1 MSHPKINIGIF
12 GRRNTGKSTLVNLLT
27 GQDTAIVSDIP
38 GTTTD
43 PVRKSVEIFGIG
55 PVILVDTAGVD
66 DGGELGRKR
75 VDKSLDTLKRVECAV
90 LLITGNQF
98 GQYELDL
105 IHQFR
110 RFNVPYLILHN
121 KSDIS
126 RIATLTRTVIKRHS
140 DAEVLDF
147 SAKDPG
153 NLEIIIDALRKIVP
167 RTSLQPD
174 RLIGDLVRPKA
185 LVLLITPIDS
195 EAPEGRLILP
205 QNRTIR
211 DALDHH
217 CITIVIRETELEDFM
232 RLGIEPALVITDSQ
246 AFGHVA
252 RHIPGHIPLTSFSIL
267 FSRLK
272 GDFHTFLR
280 STPLLSD
287 LKEGD
292 KILILESCTHQTNCD
307 DIGRVKIP
315 GLLQQFTG
323 KKLSFTVVG
332 GLSEI
337 PPDDYAFVIQCGGCM
352 ISRKQLINRISPF
365 IEKGIPVTN
374 YGMALAYMNGI
385 FERVTK
391 LFP

>member
-1 MSHPKINIGIF
+1 MSHPKIDIGIF

-167 RTSLQPD
+167 GQACSP
-174 RLIGDLVRPKA
+174 IG
-185 LVLLITPIDS
+185 
-195 EAPEGRLILP
+195 
-205 QNRTIR
+205 
-211 DALDHH
+211 
-217 CITIVIRETELEDFM
+217 
-232 RLGIEPALVITDSQ
+232 
-246 AFGHVA
+246 
-252 RHIPGHIPLTSFSIL
+252 
-267 FSRLK
+267 
-272 GDFHTFLR
+272 
-280 STPLLSD
+280 
-287 LKEGD
+287 
-292 KILILESCTHQTNCD
+292 
-307 DIGRVKIP
+307 
-315 GLLQQFTG
+315 
-323 KKLSFTVVG
+323 
-332 GLSEI
+332 
-337 PPDDYAFVIQCGGCM
+337 
-352 ISRKQLINRISPF
+352 
-365 IEKGIPVTN
+365 
-374 YGMALAYMNGI
+374 
-385 FERVTK
+385 
-391 LFP
+391 

>member
-1 MSHPKINIGIF
+1 
-12 GRRNTGKSTLVNLLT
+12 
-27 GQDTAIVSDIP
+27 
-38 GTTTD
+38 
-43 PVRKSVEIFGIG
+43 
-55 PVILVDTAGVD
+55 
-66 DGGELGRKR
+66 
-75 VDKSLDTLKRVECAV
+75 
-90 LLITGNQF
+90 
-98 GQYELDL
+98 
-105 IHQFR
+105 
-110 RFNVPYLILHN
+110 NVPYLILHN

-246 AFGHVA
+246 AFGHV
-252 RHIPGHIPLTSFSIL
+252 
-267 FSRLK
+267 
-272 GDFHTFLR
+272 
-280 STPLLSD
+280 
-287 LKEGD
+287 
-292 KILILESCTHQTNCD
+292 
-307 DIGRVKIP
+307 
-315 GLLQQFTG
+315 
-323 KKLSFTVVG
+323 
-332 GLSEI
+332 
-337 PPDDYAFVIQCGGCM
+337 
-352 ISRKQLINRISPF
+352 
-365 IEKGIPVTN
+365 
-374 YGMALAYMNGI
+374 
-385 FERVTK
+385 
-391 LFP
+391 